1 MCNAETKSTI
11 HVLGNWP
18 VAQNVCS
25 LSCPRLWKAPAIQP
39 GFRDSLA
46 YWDEKLD
53 IENRNKFFIVALS
66 LTISQ
71 PDHYAVLI
79 SRHWS
84 APSAGMYK
92 INFDGTVFS
101 SLKARGIGVFMHN
114 HNVCITAAITKKET
128 WGIGAEMNK
137 IWAAK
142 RVLELAAEMER
153 LNELYCKV
161 ML

>member
-18 VAQNVCS
+18 VAQNVLS

-39 GFRDSLA
+39 GFRDLLT

-53 IENRNKFFIVALS
+53 IENRNKFFIVAWS

-71 PDHYAVLI
+71 PDHYTVLI
-79 SRHWS
+79 SCHWS
-84 APSAGMYK
+84 PPSAGMYK
-92 INFDGTVFS
+92 INFDGTIFS
-101 SLKARGIGVFMHN
+101 SLKARDIGVFMHN
-114 HNVCITAAITKKET
+114 HNGHIMAAISKKET
-128 WGIGAEMNK
+128 GGVGAEMNK

-142 RVLELAAEMER
+142 RALELAAEMEG
-153 LNELYCKV
+153 LN
-161 ML
+161 